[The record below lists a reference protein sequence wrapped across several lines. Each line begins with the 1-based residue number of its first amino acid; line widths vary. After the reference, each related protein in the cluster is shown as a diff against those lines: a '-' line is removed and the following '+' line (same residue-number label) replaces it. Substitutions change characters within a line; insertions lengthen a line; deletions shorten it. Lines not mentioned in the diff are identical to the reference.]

1 MVLHMPR
8 ASWSIRNVLLLLFMT
23 VGGVSGL
30 AGVYRGE
37 RPSADD
43 WAALG
48 LGLGAIVAPSSNHAE
63 PPDKGGSADAGTQSR
78 FRARRGGSAA
88 LSHREWP

>member
-1 MVLHMPR
+1 MVLPMPR
-8 ASWSIRNVLLLLFMT
+8 VNWSIRNVLLLTFML
-23 VGGVSGL
+23 VWGISVL

-48 LGLGAIVAPSSNHAE
+48 LGLGAIMALFKST
-63 PPDKGGSADAGTQSR
+63 PPKPPGEGG
-78 FRARRGGSAA
+78 
-88 LSHREWP
+88 

>member
-8 ASWSIRNVLLLLFMT
+8 ANWSIRNVLLLLFMA
-23 VGGVSGL
+23 VWGVSVL

-48 LGLGAIVAPSSNHAE
+48 IGLGAISVLFKTMPPSPPSEGGHA
-63 PPDKGGSADAGTQSR
+63 
-78 FRARRGGSAA
+78 
-88 LSHREWP
+88 

>member
-1 MVLHMPR
+1 MILPMPR
-8 ASWSIRNVLLLLFMT
+8 VNWSIRNVLLLMFML
-23 VGGVSGL
+23 VWGVSVL

-48 LGLGAIVAPSSNHAE
+48 LGLGAITALFKPR
-63 PPDKGGSADAGTQSR
+63 PPRPPREGG
-78 FRARRGGSAA
+78 
-88 LSHREWP
+88 LP

>member
-1 MVLHMPR
+1 MVLPMSR
-8 ASWSIRNVLLLLFMT
+8 VNWSIRNVLLLIFML
-23 VGGVSGL
+23 VWGVSVL

-48 LGLGAIVAPSSNHAE
+48 LGLGAIMALFKDRSSK
-63 PPDKGGSADAGTQSR
+63 PPGEGGS
-78 FRARRGGSAA
+78 
-88 LSHREWP
+88 P

>member
-1 MVLHMPR
+1 MVLPMPR
-8 ASWSIRNVLLLLFMT
+8 LNWSIRNVLLLLFML
-23 VGGVSGL
+23 VWGVSVL

-48 LGLGAIVAPSSNHAE
+48 LGLGAIVALFKTMPPPGPPPSG
-63 PPDKGGSADAGTQSR
+63 GGS
-78 FRARRGGSAA
+78 
-88 LSHREWP
+88 P

>member
-1 MVLHMPR
+1 MVLPMPR
-8 ASWSIRNVLLLLFMT
+8 VDWSIRNVLLLVFIL
-23 VGGVSGL
+23 VWGVSVL

-48 LGLGAIVAPSSNHAE
+48 LGLGAITALFKDRAPK
-63 PPDKGGSADAGTQSR
+63 PPGEGG
-78 FRARRGGSAA
+78 
-88 LSHREWP
+88 

>member
-1 MVLHMPR
+1 MALHMPR
-8 ASWSIRNVLLLLFMT
+8 ANWSIRNVLLLLFMA
-23 VGGVSGL
+23 VWGVSVL

-48 LGLGAIVAPSSNHAE
+48 LGLGAIVALFKATTPT
-63 PPDKGGSADAGTQSR
+63 PPNEGGSA
-78 FRARRGGSAA
+78 
-88 LSHREWP
+88 